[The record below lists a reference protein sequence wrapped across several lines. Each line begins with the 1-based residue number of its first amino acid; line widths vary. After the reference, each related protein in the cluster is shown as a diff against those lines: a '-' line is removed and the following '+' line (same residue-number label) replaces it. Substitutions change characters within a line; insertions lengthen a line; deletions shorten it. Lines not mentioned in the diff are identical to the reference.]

1 MRRSPF
7 GSRVQSSVGGASR
20 PRQGRTLRNTVVMVV
35 LAILAAATWI
45 ATWER
50 LDVGAPVDQPSE
62 SGPLGYSARGARLS
76 GTDEQGRL
84 MYRVFA
90 ERLAEIP
97 GEERLQLIGVNVDY
111 QPADETEWTL
121 MAASGT
127 YARNRSQLDLLGN
140 VEVRSMP
147 DDGAHPVTIVTDKLL
162 FSPDTSSIESDEK
175 VEIRVGDLHL
185 RGVGLRS
192 DLKGGT
198 LKLESDVYGTIVP

>member
-1 MRRSPF
+1 
-7 GSRVQSSVGGASR
+7 
-20 PRQGRTLRNTVVMVV
+20 LRNTVVMVV

-45 ATWER
+45 ATWDR
-50 LDVGAPVDQPSE
+50 LDVGAPVDRPPASA
-62 SGPLGYSARGARLS
+62 PLGYSARGARIS
-76 GTDEQGRL
+76 RTDEQGRL
-84 MYRVFA
+84 LYRVFA
-90 ERLAEIP
+90 ERFAEVP
-97 GEERLQLIGVNVDY
+97 GEERVQLVGVNIDY

-127 YARNRSQLDLLGN
+127 LARNRSQLDLLGN

-147 DDGAHPVTIVTDKLL
+147 ADGSRPVTIVTDKLL
-162 FSPDTSSIESDEK
+162 FSPDTSSVESDDK

-198 LKLESDVYGTIVP
+198 LKLESDVHGTIVP

>member
-50 LDVGAPVDQPSE
+50 LDVGAPVDQPPE

-111 QPADETEWTL
+111 QPADETTWTL

-140 VEVRSMP
+140 VELRSMP
-147 DDGAHPVTIVTDKLL
+147 ADGSDPMTIVTDKLL
-162 FSPDTSSIESDEK
+162 FSPDTSIVESDEK

-185 RGVGLRS
+185 SGVGLRS
-192 DLKGGT
+192 DLKGST
-198 LKLESDVYGTIVP
+198 LKLESEVHGTIVP